1 MDFCCER
8 LLYSSISWIIFFL
21 FALVKEA
28 SRKIAERER
37 AEGRAVERRRAEE
50 GKQCED
56 GGGKRGGRRVDYCRA
71 CINKLWM

>member
-1 MDFCCER
+1 M
-8 LLYSSISWIIFFL
+8 
-21 FALVKEA
+21 KEA
-28 SRKIAERER
+28 SRKIAERGQSER